1 MRGKTKSFFEDT
13 SIIAIV
19 LAVIYGI
26 YYLYSNYDVETKV
39 KPPIKEEIKKEIIDK
54 KIVKIEKTEPIKP
67 QTIESKIKKKAKII
81 DKEIVVKKT
90 IIKEEIIVK
99 KEKNVDLKLLR
110 SFLIETQYK
119 IRNNIVYPSD
129 TNKTKENLFIK
140 VKVTILKD
148 GSYEQLKFVDGDKEM
163 FESNKENIL
172 KVFPLVID
180 KKISDDFP
188 RYFRMTIK

>member
-13 SIIAIV
+13 SIILIV
-19 LAVIYGI
+19 IGVIYGI
-26 YYLYSNYDVETKV
+26 YYLYSNYDVETKT
-39 KPPIKEEIKKEIIDK
+39 KPQIKEQIKKQIKKEFIDK
-54 KIVKIEKTEPIKP
+54 KIVKIEKKEPVKLQIVEKK
-67 QTIESKIKKKAKII
+67 IIVKEKIKEKK
-81 DKEIVVKKT
+81 
-90 IIKEEIIVK
+90 EIIVE

-110 SFLIETQYK
+110 SFLIETQYN

-129 TNKTKENLFIK
+129 TNTTKKNLFIK

-148 GSYEQLKFVDGDKEM
+148 GSYEQLRFVDGDKEM

-172 KVFPLVID
+172 KIFPLVID